1 MPSTYTTNS
10 GIEKPGSGEQSGTWG
25 TTVNTNMDI
34 IDRSVNGVKSI
45 ALTGTTSTLTT
56 SDGLL
61 SDGHYALIRFTGSLS
76 AGHTVTVSP
85 SDAEKVYLIR
95 NNSGQTVTFT
105 QGSGAATANVLNGES
120 AIIYADGSD
129 ECHNLTDLL
138 GISTPVQTEIDTK
151 ADLAGPTFT
160 GTVTIPKATITT
172 ATVTTATITTGNITT
187 VDLGNWTV
195 TESAGVL
202 YFANG
207 GTNKMKLDSSG
218 NLTVVG
224 NVTAYGT
231 V

>member
-105 QGSGAATANVLNGES
+105 QGSGAATADVSNGES
-120 AIIYADGSD
+120 AIIYADDSD
-129 ECHNLTDLL
+129 ECHNVTDLL

-151 ADLAGPTFT
+151 ADIASPTFT
-160 GTVTIPKATITT
+160 GTVTIPTATITT
-172 ATVTTATITTGNITT
+172 STVTTANITTGNITT

-195 TESAGVL
+195 TESSGIL
-202 YFANG
+202 YFATG
-207 GTNKMKLDSSG
+207 GSNKMKLDASG
-218 NLTVVG
+218 NLTVTG
-224 NVTAYGT
+224 NVTGYGT